1 MALDVEETEHL
12 IDRIAQ
18 SKLVGNT
25 SHLENETGLRGEAEI
40 SGRTVQIRLEIPPEF
55 PGTLPNVYLEP
66 WDALGFI
73 PHVEYRG
80 DQEGNSGK
88 VCYFEREGLV
98 IDRRKPFTVLRSAL
112 DEALNVLRDG
122 VEGDNTDSFA
132 REFENYW
139 RRLEDLEAMRSTVG
153 SQGEVRRITWAQ
165 RNENPSYL
173 AESESQIEDYLS
185 GKSISGEFTIRHA
198 VFIPLKKGTR
208 IPPPHPDEPFW
219 TAEDLQSIVWENVA
233 EEQKKKLEELTEEC
247 SGHQGVLLIGLP
259 KPDGSRALIGIRFD
273 QDRYGHPLLKGDDTR
288 SLRPLRIDRR
298 DKDFLI
304 PRGGGRTSLS
314 DKSALL
320 VGCGAV
326 GGYLTLELAQSGV
339 LDLTLADPETLLP
352 ENTFR
357 HVLGRTSWGKNK
369 ATALARKVSRS
380 LPYMSTEAVPKRL
393 EEAAEG
399 KEPDFTQFDLVIFAT
414 GDPTFE
420 LEMNEHLR
428 SSPGG
433 PPALHTWVEPYGI
446 GGHSLLTG
454 NAPEGACFECLY
466 QGETGDSLHNRASFA
481 APDQTFGKRATGCSS
496 LYTPYGASDAGR
508 TANLAL
514 RLAIDALTGR
524 EKGNPL
530 RSWKGKSDDFLN
542 AGFELSHRYEATRE
556 QLREHSYAFKDHDC
570 PVCQEAASKHQED
583 E

>member
-1 MALDVEETEHL
+1 MALDKEETEHL
-12 IDRIAQ
+12 LDR
-18 SKLVGNT
+18 LVESELLGNT
-25 SHLENETGLRGEAEI
+25 THLENETGLRGEVEI
-40 SGRTVQIRLEIPPEF
+40 SDRTVQIRFEVPPKF

-66 WDALGFI
+66 WDELGFI
-73 PHVEYRG
+73 PHIEYRG
-80 DQEGNSGK
+80 EQEGNSGK

-98 IDRRKPFTVLRSAL
+98 IDRRKPFAVLRSAL

-122 VEGDNTDSFA
+122 VEGDNADSFA

-139 RRLEDLEAMRSTVG
+139 RRLEDLEVIRSIVG

-165 RNENPSYL
+165 RNEDPSYL
-173 AESESQIEDYLS
+173 AESESQIEDYWS

-198 VFIPLKKGTR
+198 VYVPLKEGTR
-208 IPPPHPDEPFW
+208 ILPPHPDEQFW
-219 TAEDLQSIVWENVA
+219 TAEDLRSIVWGNVA
-233 EEQKKKLEELTEEC
+233 DGQKEKLEGLTEEC
-247 SGHQGVLLIGLP
+247 SGHQGVILFGLP
-259 KPDGSRALIGIRFD
+259 KPDGSQALIGIRFD
-273 QDRYGHPLLKGDDTR
+273 QDSYGHPLSKEEDTR
-288 SLRPLRIDRR
+288 SLRPLHIDRR

-314 DKSALL
+314 DKSILL

-326 GGYLTLELAQSGV
+326 GGYLAVELAQSGV
-339 LDLTLADPETLLP
+339 LDLTLVDPESLLP

-357 HVLGRTSWGKNK
+357 HVLGRTYWGKNK
-369 ATALARKVSRS
+369 AIALARKVSRS
-380 LPYMSTEAVPKRL
+380 FPYMSTEAVSKRL
-393 EEAAEG
+393 EEAVEG
-399 KEPDFTQFDLVIFAT
+399 GELDFLQFDLVIFAT

-420 LEMNEHLR
+420 LQMNEHLR

-454 NAPEGACFECLY
+454 NAPDGACFECLY
-466 QGETGDSLHNRASFA
+466 QGELGDSLHNRASFA
-481 APDQTFGKRATGCSS
+481 APGQTFGKRATGCSS

-508 TANLAL
+508 TSNLAL
-514 RLAIDALTGR
+514 RLAIDVLTGR

-530 RSWKGKSDDFLN
+530 RSWKGKGGDFLK

-556 QLREHSYAFKDHDC
+556 QLRDRSYAFKDHDC
-570 PVCQEAASKHQED
+570 PVCQEAASKRQED